1 MKGYA
6 QKAFDGLAERVLRA
20 FYETVKR
27 VSKER
32 LAENV
37 QGRLGHPTI
46 YVDLSSLHYDMLVD
60 GISELWVTRTMRAI
74 YTYMRVSTCTH
85 LVSDVIYG
93 RRHISQM
100 SMREGRVQQSSLTA
114 VLGTLRAQKSW
125 AKQKA

>member
-74 YTYMRVSTCTH
+74 YTYMSVNMYTPCQ
-85 LVSDVIYG
+85 
-93 RRHISQM
+93 RRHI
-100 SMREGRVQQSSLTA
+100 
-114 VLGTLRAQKSW
+114 W
-125 AKQKA
+125 